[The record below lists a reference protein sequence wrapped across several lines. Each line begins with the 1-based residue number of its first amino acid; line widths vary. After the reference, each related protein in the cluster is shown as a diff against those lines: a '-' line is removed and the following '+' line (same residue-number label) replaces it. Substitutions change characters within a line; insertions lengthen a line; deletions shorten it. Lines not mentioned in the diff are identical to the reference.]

1 MLNQEIL
8 TIKLKLDF
16 SDDPFKTYTCQAKN
30 SQGEILAKTSMRI
43 RNWVYSN
50 KQTLKFSKP
59 FWNGIFGP
67 ILAKKSVTSLL
78 RNGIFLYSY
87 L

>member
-30 SQGEILAKTSMRI
+30 SEGEILAKTSMRI
-43 RNWVYSN
+43 RN
-50 KQTLKFSKP
+50 
-59 FWNGIFGP
+59 
-67 ILAKKSVTSLL
+67 
-78 RNGIFLYSY
+78 
-87 L
+87 